1 MLTYIRSWT
10 GHIGRQPLQ
19 DVIFERVSP
28 AGPFPTVSA
37 FHDWFSFPNKLRRGR
52 LQDHPFRSE
61 LRDADGEPIT
71 FTHGD
76 LHRSNI
82 LVSST
87 GPPKILALIDWH
99 QSGWLPA
106 YWEFCKARWTTNIGE
121 DEWEVKYLP
130 KIVQPYERYDY
141 WDYFVLS
148 LGV

>member
-19 DVIFERVSP
+19 DVIFEHNSP
-28 AGPFPTVSA
+28 GGLFTTISA
-37 FHDWFSFPNKLRRGR
+37 FHDWFSIPNLLRHRA
-52 LQDHPFRSE
+52 QVHPLRSE

-106 YWEFCKARWTTNIGE
+106 YWEFCKARWTTRIG

-130 KIVQPYERYDY
+130 KIMQPCEQYKY
-141 WDYFVLS
+141 WDYFVLQ
-148 LGV
+148 LGK